1 MVTVTMVVAEALR
14 NATVVAAMGIVRTAR
29 HIMVTVMVDGTMDMG
44 IIMVV
49 NLEEIR
55 VAVVPTNIW

>member
-1 MVTVTMVVAEALR
+1 MVFQPRKNIPAD
-14 NATVVAAMGIVRTAR
+14 AMAIVLIVL
-29 HIMVTVMVDGTMDMG
+29 HIMVIVMEDGTMDMG